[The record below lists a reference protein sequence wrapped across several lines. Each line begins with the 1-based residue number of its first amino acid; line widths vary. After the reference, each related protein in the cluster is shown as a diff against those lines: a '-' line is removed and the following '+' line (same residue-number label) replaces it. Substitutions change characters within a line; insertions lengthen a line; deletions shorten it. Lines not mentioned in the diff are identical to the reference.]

1 MNWKP
6 TPLAASLLSVIGLAS
21 CVHFVKKDGSTIL
34 YPTVEDMARYD
45 AQSGLPP
52 KPESAT
58 ASSTPQTATIST
70 STTTSTTTSTPPSE
84 AAAPTPPVT
93 PPTLR

>member
-21 CVHFVKKDGSTIL
+21 CVPFQKKDGVTIS
-34 YPTVEDMARYD
+34 YPTVSDMARYD
-45 AQSGLPP
+45 AQWGLPP
-52 KPESAT
+52 KPEA
-58 ASSTPQTATIST
+58 APESTSTHTATITPST
-70 STTTSTTTSTPPSE
+70 APAETTPP
-84 AAAPTPPVT
+84 ATPPAV

>member
-34 YPTVEDMARYD
+34 YPTVEDMAAYD
-45 AQSGLPP
+45 AKSGLPP
-52 KPESAT
+52 KPESAP
-58 ASSTPQTATIST
+58 ASSAPQTTTITPATA
-70 STTTSTTTSTPPSE
+70 TSTPPSE
-84 AAAPTPPVT
+84 AATPAPPVT